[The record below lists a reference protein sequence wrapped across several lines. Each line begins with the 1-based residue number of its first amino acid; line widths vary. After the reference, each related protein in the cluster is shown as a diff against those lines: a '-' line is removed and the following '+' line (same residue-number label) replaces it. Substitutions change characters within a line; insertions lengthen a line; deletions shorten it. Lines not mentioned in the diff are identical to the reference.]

1 MAGESVITRVE
12 EIPQAYDSIRID
24 PGTSN
29 QPSYSFCGLPDDDQ
43 GGNLG
48 SVQTGAQFPQP
59 CANHGEGSS
68 SRSPVQ
74 AEYRLPTLP
83 SAPELES
90 SRSVNVQL
98 ANPRAA
104 ARTPSPLSTFGSSL
118 RIISPRFVPHS
129 SYGQLA
135 QLRATQRAIVSSLC
149 QLEGNTPYGV
159 WITDVFESVAQVIDT
174 TWEEFM

>member
-1 MAGESVITRVE
+1 VAGESVITRVE
-12 EIPQAYDSIRID
+12 EIPQAYDPIRID
-24 PGTSN
+24 PGTST
-29 QPSYSFCGLPDDDQ
+29 QPHYSFCGLPDDDQ
-43 GGNLG
+43 GGNVG
-48 SVQTGAQFPQP
+48 SVQTGALFPQP

-74 AEYRLPTLP
+74 AAFRLPTLP
-83 SAPELES
+83 ALELES

-118 RIISPRFVPHS
+118 RIISPRFVSHS

-135 QLRATQRAIVSSLC
+135 QLRTTQRAIVSSLC

-159 WITDVFESVAQVIDT
+159 WIADVFESVAQVIDT